1 MTPSQQDK
9 LLRKISLTFARKIKT
24 EINRYIETVARAHD
38 RETGAPDK
46 YFPEH
51 KANLKHL
58 WEKSVK
64 STIKTFGENVKIESP
79 TRSYTWTHI
88 RTTPK
93 GYNTLF
99 DYLYSQ
105 WVQKNGGKHIT
116 NIAETTRRKI
126 KSVIAEKTK
135 DEVNTADISTSIRE
149 VKAFSP
155 YRARVIALTE
165 THAAAQYSSHE
176 TAVQLEADNDLL
188 VYKEWIPIE
197 DERTR
202 ASHAEMADHEPILLH
217 EDFDVDGVAME
228 RPSDERGGAEN
239 VINCRCSL
247 VFSTDE

>member
-51 KANLKHL
+51 KANLKSL

-64 STIKTFGENVKIESP
+64 STIKTFGENVKIQSP
-79 TRSYTWTHI
+79 SRSYTWTHI

-105 WVQKNGGKHIT
+105 WVQKNGGKPPIQW
-116 NIAETTRRKI
+116 AE
-126 KSVIAEKTK
+126 VIDVEKL
-135 DEVNTADISTSIRE
+135 DERFVRVVKQINTDAVE
-149 VKAFSP
+149 AALKAKEILPF
-155 YRARVIALTE
+155 AK
-165 THAAAQYSSHE
+165 
-176 TAVQLEADNDLL
+176 QLEPGTHLR
-188 VYKEWIPIE
+188 I
-197 DERTR
+197 R
-202 ASHAEMADHEPILLH
+202 
-217 EDFDVDGVAME
+217 
-228 RPSDERGGAEN
+228 
-239 VINCRCSL
+239 
-247 VFSTDE
+247 